1 MPGQMGSVY
10 SLEARNE
17 FEQATR
23 KAFWSRFLAR
33 LQGQQPPELLDFNE
47 ISQHLGL
54 RTAVYRGVQ
63 TIPLNKIV
71 GSVGRYKDFTGA
83 FLPVNTDM
91 RERWQRVAVLFLDP
105 TSGGAPPIEV
115 YKVGDAYFV
124 KDGNHR
130 VSVANQLN
138 MGTIEAYVW
147 EFPAPVAG
155 VDPEADIDTLLLEA
169 ERKEFL
175 ERTQLDRL
183 RPGHDIRLTA
193 PGGYLDMLQQI
204 AAYQAALSKIDGVPV
219 PYEEA
224 VTAWYDMIYETVVQF
239 IKQEGILKL
248 FPDRTPADF
257 FVWTMQHQRELQERY
272 GRRMAVREVARQ
284 VSDELRPGMLGRL
297 WQAGRSLL
305 RRILAH

>member
-1 MPGQMGSVY
+1 MPGQMAEVY
-10 SLEARNE
+10 SQEARHK
-17 FEQATR
+17 FEQASR
-23 KAFWSRFLAR
+23 KAFWNRFLTR
-33 LQGQQPPELLDFNE
+33 LQGRRPPELLDFNE
-47 ISQHLGL
+47 VSQHLGL
-54 RTAVYRGVQ
+54 RTAIYRGVQ
-63 TIPLNKIV
+63 TIPLDKIV
-71 GSVGRYKDFTGA
+71 GSVGRYRDFTGA
-83 FLPVNTDM
+83 FLPVSADM
-91 RERWQRVAVLFLDP
+91 RERWQRVAVLYLDP
-105 TSGGAPPIEV
+105 TSGGVPPIEV

-138 MGTIEAYVW
+138 MGAIEAYVW
-147 EFPAPVAG
+147 EFPAPVPG

-204 AAYQAALSKIDGVPV
+204 ASYQAALSKIDGVPIS
-219 PYEEA
+219 YEEA

-239 IKQEGILKL
+239 IKEEGVLDL

-257 FVWTMQHQRELQERY
+257 FVWIMKHQRELEERY
-272 GRRMAVREVARQ
+272 GRRMPVRDVTRQ
-284 VSDELRPGMLGRL
+284 LPRQLREGLLDHL
-297 WQAGRSLL
+297 WHAGLSLL
-305 RRILAH
+305 RRLVAG